1 MSNITKQLEKLAAAP
16 AGTLRRIAKT
26 WVLFVPKSYGA
37 ARFSIDGQEFDI
49 DGAVARLTQTNE
61 GDAK

>member
-1 MSNITKQLEKLAAAP
+1 MNTITKQLEKLAAAP
-16 AGTLRRIAKT
+16 EGTLRRIAKT
-26 WVLFVPKSYGA
+26 WVLFVPKSYGEQ
-37 ARFSIDGQEFDI
+37 RFLIDGQEFDI

>member
-26 WVLFVPKSYGA
+26 WVLSVPKSYGA
-37 ARFSIDGQEFDI
+37 ARFNIDGQEFDI
-49 DGAVARLTQTNE
+49 DGAVARLTQTNTKE
-61 GDAK
+61 T

>member
-1 MSNITKQLEKLAAAP
+1 MTNITKQLEKLAAAP

-26 WVLFVPKSYGA
+26 WVLLTPKSYGA
-37 ARFSIDGQEFDI
+37 ARFNIDGQEFDLE
-49 DGAVARLTQTNE
+49 GAVARLTETKK

>member
-1 MSNITKQLEKLAAAP
+1 MTNITKQLEKLAAAP

-26 WVLFVPKSYGA
+26 WVLLAPKSYGA
-37 ARFSIDGQEFDI
+37 ARFNIDGQEFDI
-49 DGAVARLTQTNE
+49 DGAVARLAEANE